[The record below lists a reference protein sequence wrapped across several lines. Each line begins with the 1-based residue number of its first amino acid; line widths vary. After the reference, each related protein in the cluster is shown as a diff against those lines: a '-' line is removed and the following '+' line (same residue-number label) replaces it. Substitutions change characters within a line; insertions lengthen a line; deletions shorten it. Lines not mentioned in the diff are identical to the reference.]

1 MASYIDFKGGVR
13 EWVIMQF
20 TEDGWTY
27 LNNLKR
33 KHSTD
38 QLNGMR
44 NLRNKVCYE
53 QNLKEGERG
62 ESMDDIKEI
71 ANKLLD
77 QWDYNSVIHL
87 SRVDLVCL
95 IAHLVGRCNGYK
107 YGERP
112 FIKNS
117 VI

>member
-1 MASYIDFKGGVR
+1 
-13 EWVIMQF
+13 
-20 TEDGWTY
+20 
-27 LNNLKR
+27 
-33 KHSTD
+33 
-38 QLNGMR
+38 
-44 NLRNKVCYE
+44 
-53 QNLKEGERG
+53 
-62 ESMDDIKEI
+62 MDDIKEI

-87 SRVDLVCL
+87 NRVDLVCL

-107 YGERP
+107 YGEKP